1 MMPGKLNDSSSA
13 GKMSTAYLLKKMNYF
28 NYYTEIEDE
37 FVKRRGSHLW
47 VSPLDWS
54 LIETWKQRGVPL
66 HIVLRGINSSFD
78 SYDQRLSRGR
88 KVNSLFYCQQ
98 EIEAMFLEYCESRV
112 GSSKPTA
119 GPALQTD
126 GHSTLSPEAIIDYLS
141 ENRLTLA
148 QLRGQFSEER
158 VLPETFDR
166 ATMRVDQIIEDLQ
179 ANTNISLEGLE
190 KDLTIIEEL
199 ILDGLKE
206 SAGEE
211 RLEQLRKE
219 GNRQLRAYKQTMEK
233 EIYQQTLENFIAR
246 RLREQYQTPRL
257 SLFYL

>member
-1 MMPGKLNDSSSA
+1 M
-13 GKMSTAYLLKKMNYF
+13 KMNYF

-66 HIVLRGINSSFD
+66 HIVLRGINNSFN

-88 KVNSLFYCQQ
+88 KVN
-98 EIEAMFLEYCESRV
+98 AMFLEYCESRV
-112 GSSKPTA
+112 GSSSNP
-119 GPALQTD
+119 PADSSGSTTN
-126 GHSTLSPEAIIDYLS
+126 GHSAFSPEAIINYLS
-141 ENRLTLA
+141 EGRRTFE
-148 QLRGQFSEER
+148 QLRRQFSEER
-158 VLPETFDR
+158 SLVETFDR
-166 ATMRVDQIIEDLQ
+166 ATMRLDQIIEDLLT
-179 ANTNISLEGLE
+179 NKNISLEGLE
-190 KDLTIIEEL
+190 KDLTMLEEI
-199 ILDGLKE
+199 ILDGLKD

-211 RLEQLRKE
+211 FLEQLQKE

-233 EIYQQTLENFIAR
+233 EIYRQTLDNFIAR
-246 RLREQYQTPRL
+246 RLREQYQIPRL

>member
-1 MMPGKLNDSSSA
+1 
-13 GKMSTAYLLKKMNYF
+13 MSTAYLLKKMNYF

-66 HIVLRGINSSFD
+66 HIVLRGINNSFD
-78 SYDQRLSRGR
+78 TYDQRLSRGR

-98 EIEAMFLEYCESRV
+98 EIEAIFLEYCESRV

-119 GPALQTD
+119 DPGLRPD
-126 GHSTLSPEAIIDYLS
+126 GQAMLSPEAIIDYLS
-141 ENRLTLA
+141 ANRLTLA
-148 QLRGQFSEER
+148 RLRSQLSEER

-166 ATMRVDQIIEDLQ
+166 ATRRLEQIIEDLQ
-179 ANTNISLEGLE
+179 TNTNISLEGLE

-199 ILDGLKE
+199 ILDGSKE
-206 SAGEE
+206 CAGEE

-246 RLREQYQTPRL
+246 RLREQYQIPRL

>member
-1 MMPGKLNDSSSA
+1 M
-13 GKMSTAYLLKKMNYF
+13 KMNYF

-66 HIVLRGINSSFD
+66 HIVLRGINNSFN

-98 EIEAMFLEYCESRV
+98 EIDAMFLEYCESRV
-112 GSSKPTA
+112 GSSSSNP
-119 GPALQTD
+119 PADSSGYTTN
-126 GHSTLSPEAIIDYLS
+126 GHSAFSPEAIINYLS
-141 ENRLTLA
+141 EGRRTFE
-148 QLRGQFSEER
+148 QLRRQFSEER
-158 VLPETFDR
+158 SLVETFDR
-166 ATMRVDQIIEDLQ
+166 TTMRLDQIIEDLLT
-179 ANTNISLEGLE
+179 NKNISLEGLE
-190 KDLTIIEEL
+190 QDLTMLEEI
-199 ILDGLKE
+199 ILDGLKD

-211 RLEQLRKE
+211 CLEQLQKE

-233 EIYQQTLENFIAR
+233 EIYRQTLDNFIAR
-246 RLREQYQTPRL
+246 RLREQYQIPRL